1 MDHYYY
7 DLAPNHLESEIF
19 KSLNIPRIREYLDS
33 LDDPL
38 KKLSEPLANVS
49 FLFRELRFTMKV

>member
-7 DLAPNHLESEIF
+7 DLEPNHLESEIF

-33 LDDPL
+33 LSDPL
-38 KKLSEPLANVS
+38 KKLTEPLADVS
-49 FLFRELRFTMKV
+49 LYFLWC